1 MFNLK
6 SEKETQAIQSVSGWS
21 DFDVLMSSAK
31 EKVLPS
37 NIEISS
43 SKQLRA
49 TDRLFND
56 VIDYLGVVGWSI
68 YCGLYKEDDEE
79 VKETRKK
86 FHTVRPHANIL
97 ARI

>member
-56 VIDYLGVVGWSI
+56 VIDYLSSVGVGWSI
-68 YCGLYKEDDEE
+68 Y
-79 VKETRKK
+79 VTAFRKIGHDAGVINLSNK
-86 FHTVRPHANIL
+86 FE
-97 ARI
+97 